1 MWEQASYRN
10 FTLPNRTQ
18 EIIAFGYK
26 GSVKFRYDACS
37 HITISTPFDS
47 LLEKLFFYITS
58 KEHTV
63 TEFTHATKSHT
74 EVEIISDTVPKI
86 LCVWTLASYN
96 QKISSLSA
104 EHDNFL

>member
-1 MWEQASYRN
+1 MFPHHN
-10 FTLPNRTQ
+10 
-18 EIIAFGYK
+18 I
-26 GSVKFRYDACS
+26 
-37 HITISTPFDS
+37 HPFDS

-96 QKISSLSA
+96 QKLSSLSA
-104 EHDNFL
+104 EHDDFL